1 MILAKILGAASL
13 HRLARQLFALA
24 IAVHLVGIPV
34 AGAATWRPAP
44 VERRFDIQ
52 LSQPFNLARP
62 ADALALELFGTSPE
76 RVGQLRARGVAPV
89 CRVAAGLWENW
100 RPDAGQFPKPAL
112 GRSPTGWQGQRW
124 LDVRNPALRPILAKR
139 LDLCRQRGFDGVL
152 LAGLDGYARDTG
164 FDLKPTDQLAFNRW
178 LAEAAHARGL
188 AAGIVG
194 DLVQAADLA
203 PVFDFLVD
211 DTCATSAEGC
221 AAAEPFRAAGKPV
234 FLIAYTNAPR
244 KMDAAC
250 AAAAEIEAPL
260 IFKTQYP
267 NGKLHRRCA

>member
-1 MILAKILGAASL
+1 MAAVAVATAFHLG
-13 HRLARQLFALA
+13 F
-24 IAVHLVGIPV
+24 IPT
-34 AGAATWRPAP
+34 ADAATWRPAP
-44 VERRFDIQ
+44 AERRFDIQ
-52 LSQPFNLARP
+52 LSQPFNLSRP
-62 ADALALELFGTSPE
+62 TDVLALELFGTAPE
-76 RVGQLRARGVAPV
+76 RLTQLRGRGVAPI

-100 RPDAGQFPKPAL
+100 RPDAGRFPRAAL

-124 LDVRNPALRPILAKR
+124 LDVRHPALRSILEKR
-139 LDLCRQRGFDGVL
+139 LDLCRERGFVGVL
-152 LAGLDGYARDTG
+152 LAGLDGYAQDTG
-164 FDLKPTDQLAFNRW
+164 FDLKPADQLAFNRW

-194 DLVQAADLA
+194 SLAQAAELA
-203 PVFDFLVD
+203 PAFDFLVD
-211 DTCATSAEGC
+211 DACATSAEGC
-221 AAAEPFRAAGKPV
+221 AAAKPFRAAGKPV
-234 FLIAYTNAPR
+234 FLIAYTNTPR